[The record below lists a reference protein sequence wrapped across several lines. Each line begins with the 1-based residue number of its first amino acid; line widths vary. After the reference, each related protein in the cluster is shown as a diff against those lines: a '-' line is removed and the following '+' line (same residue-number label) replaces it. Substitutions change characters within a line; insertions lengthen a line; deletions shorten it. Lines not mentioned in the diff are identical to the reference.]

1 MRVHFSSEQ
10 ISRWMAGGSTPEEVR
25 HIRECAQCAAE
36 AARLDSLLAEFR
48 SSVVAW
54 SALHEGAEAP
64 DRWKPLQQ
72 RGRVAR
78 GALRWTMAAAAL
90 AIAAALPICKN
101 VNDRR
106 REAEASRADA
116 RLWEEVNAQI
126 SRPVP
131 SPLEPLTKLVA
142 WEPDTDQK

>member
-1 MRVHFSSEQ
+1 
-10 ISRWMAGGSTPEEVR
+10 MAGDAAPDEVQ
-25 HIRECAQCAAE
+25 HIRECADCAAE
-36 AARLDSLLAEFR
+36 AARLGSLLAEFR

-54 SALHEGAEAP
+54 SALHKGAEAP
-64 DRWKPLQQ
+64 EQWKPLQQ
-72 RGRVAR
+72 RGRVVR

-90 AIAAALPICKN
+90 AIAVTLPICRN
-101 VNDRR
+101 LNDRR

-131 SPLEPLTKLVA
+131 SPLEPLMKLVA
-142 WEPDTDQK
+142 WEPDANQK

>member
-1 MRVHFSSEQ
+1 MRAHLSSEQ
-10 ISRWMAGGSTPEEVR
+10 ISRWMAGCPTPDEVE

-36 AARLDSLLAEFR
+36 AARLDSLLAKFR

-54 SALHEGAEAP
+54 SALHKGAQAP
-64 DRWKPLQQ
+64 DLWKPLRQ

-78 GALRWTMAAAAL
+78 GALRWTMAAAVL
-90 AIAAALPICKN
+90 AIAAALPIYKHL
-101 VNDRR
+101 NDRQ

-116 RLWEEVNAQI
+116 RLWEEVNIQI

-131 SPLEPLTKLVA
+131 SPLEPLMKLVA
-142 WEPDTDQK
+142 WDPDTNQK

>member
-1 MRVHFSSEQ
+1 MRAHFSSEQ
-10 ISRWMAGGSTPEEVR
+10 ISRWMAGDPTPDEVQ

-54 SALHEGAEAP
+54 SAIHKGAEAP
-64 DRWKPLQQ
+64 ERWKPLQQ
-72 RGRVAR
+72 RGRVVR

-90 AIAAALPICKN
+90 TIAVTLPICKN

-106 REAEASRADA
+106 HEAEEFRADA
-116 RLWEEVNAQI
+116 RLWEEVNDQI

-131 SPLEPLTKLVA
+131 SSLEPLMKLVV
-142 WEPDTDQK
+142 WEPDASQK